1 MSELWDLVDD
11 ERRDLAQ
18 FLAGLSEADWD
29 TDSLCT
35 GWRVR
40 EVVAHLN
47 WVPTVTRGAVFMPL
61 LKAGWSVPKL
71 SDRVAKERGSRPV
84 TELLGSFAGT
94 IGDRHV
100 PPRSTTASVL
110 ADLFIHHQDIRR
122 PLLRP
127 RHVDEERLQVV
138 LDRTIWEEST
148 RCRGITIRAIDMDF
162 EQGSGPVVQGLAEA
176 LIMTVSGRKSV
187 LTELGGPGFEALAA
201 RLATSGSR

>member
-18 FLAGLSEADWD
+18 FLAGLSETDWD
-29 TDSLCT
+29 TQSLCI

-40 EVVAHLN
+40 EVVAHLI
-47 WVPTVTRGAVFMPL
+47 WVPTVTRGSVFMPL

-71 SDRVAKERGSRPV
+71 SDRVARAQGARPT
-84 TELLGSFAGT
+84 TELLGSIAAT
-94 IGDRHV
+94 IGNRRV

-122 PLLRP
+122 PLGKP

-148 RCRGITIRAIDMDF
+148 RCRGLTLRATDMEF
-162 EQGSGPVVQGLAEA
+162 EQGSGPVVEGLAEA
-176 LIMTVSGRKSV
+176 LIMTVSGRGSV
-187 LTELGGPGFEALAA
+187 LTELGGPGFEPLAA
-201 RLATSGSR
+201 RLAASRTR